1 MRDNGAITDSGFAH
15 GRIIALAVRF
25 KLFAMQTILGADASP
40 TRMFPQLGPAGNF
53 AVIKVEQ

>member
-1 MRDNGAITDSGFAH
+1 MGG
-15 GRIIALAVRF
+15 IIALAVRF